1 MFVTGEN
8 ASCNC
13 AGRMN
18 DMATSIN
25 RNTINLDMPLRTQS
39 WETSKGTLVLDD
51 EVVSFTTGRKTVT
64 MGVADI
70 EPFEAAHLTL
80 VQWLGWSGFLMWT
93 GVGLLLAP
101 VMLLV
106 PVLLVPFLLLVPTPW
121 MVHLKNK
128 AGRTIMVTIG
138 PRAKALEIA
147 TAILGARSRLRAA
160 QALAGD

>member
-1 MFVTGEN
+1 MRHERSVV
-8 ASCNC
+8 AISV
-13 AGRMN
+13 
-18 DMATSIN
+18 I
-25 RNTINLDMPLRTQS
+25 DMPLRARS

-51 EVVSFTTGRKTVT
+51 QVVSFTIGPKTET

-80 VQWLGWSGFLMWT
+80 IQWLGWSGFLMWT

-101 VMLLV
+101 FMLLV
-106 PVLLVPFLLLVPTPW
+106 PALLVPFMLLVPTPW

-128 AGRTIMVTIG
+128 AGRSLIVTIG

>member
-1 MFVTGEN
+1 M
-8 ASCNC
+8 
-13 AGRMN
+13 
-18 DMATSIN
+18 
-25 RNTINLDMPLRTQS
+25 DMPLRAQS

-51 EVVSFTTGRKTVT
+51 QLVTFTIGRKTET

-101 VMLLV
+101 FMLLV
-106 PVLLVPFLLLVPTPW
+106 PALLVPFMLLVPTPW

-128 AGRTIMVTIG
+128 AGRPILITIG
-138 PRAKALEIA
+138 PRAKAQEIA

-160 QALAGD
+160 QALAGN